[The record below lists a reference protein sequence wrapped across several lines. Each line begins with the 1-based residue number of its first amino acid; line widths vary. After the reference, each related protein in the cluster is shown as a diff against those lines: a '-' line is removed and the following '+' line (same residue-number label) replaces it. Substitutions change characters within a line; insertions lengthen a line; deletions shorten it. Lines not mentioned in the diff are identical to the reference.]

1 MYDISTVIA
10 ILMAVHLITMY
21 VGTDVL
27 RLEYPHFVMMT
38 LLTSILGSIVVKA
51 ISPNWRAKADAAL
64 KAEEKQG
71 GIGKDL
77 MLTLTIL
84 VAGGAVSAALV
95 YRRFG
100 VGGWLGLVAANT
112 LMNVI
117 A

>member
-1 MYDISTVIA
+1 MYDISTVVA
-10 ILMAVHLITMY
+10 ILMVVHLTTMY

-27 RLEYPHFVMMT
+27 RLEYTHFVMMT
-38 LLTSILGSIVVKA
+38 FLTSILGSILVKA

-71 GIGKDL
+71 GVGKDL
-77 MLTLTIL
+77 MLTITIL
-84 VAGGAVSAALV
+84 VAGGAISAALV

-100 VGGWLGLVAANT
+100 VGGWLGLVAANA
-112 LMNVI
+112 LMNLI

>member
-1 MYDISTVIA
+1 MYDISTVVA
-10 ILMAVHLITMY
+10 ILMAVHLTTMY

-27 RLEYPHFVMMT
+27 RLEYTHFVMMT
-38 LLTSILGSIVVKA
+38 FLTSILGSILVKA

-100 VGGWLGLVAANT
+100 VGGWLGLVAANA
-112 LMNVI
+112 LMNLI